1 VRPAVGP
8 LASSPNRLPHSDGG
22 RAPREVRANPVEL
35 RVLRRSL
42 AASLAHAGG
51 AMLWVSVLVVIALF
65 AAVWAFTILW
75 SKRRGSP
82 AMDERY
88 LANRAAGADA
98 RERRRQ
104 HRHYEDGAPPPI

>member
-1 VRPAVGP
+1 
-8 LASSPNRLPHSDGG
+8 
-22 RAPREVRANPVEL
+22 
-35 RVLRRSL
+35 
-42 AASLAHAGG
+42 
-51 AMLWVSVLVVIALF
+51 MLWVSVLVVIALF
-65 AAVWAFTILW
+65 AAVWAFTLLW

-104 HRHYEDGAPPPI
+104 HSHHEDGAPPPI